1 MNAKRQIQALNR
13 YDWGNKT
20 PQQVAKYVGNKLD
33 MLGYKVPKYIKQGKI
48 TQKQLDRQLDKIY
61 NKLEKIQSKQD
72 FARLPKFEQNRIRNE
87 RKLEKAII
95 DYNVKVAKIRDE
107 IEGSNKYS
115 EKMKKYI
122 LGDFVSLNSRDK
134 GFYNEKSSAQFIDIT
149 KLNYTNIT
157 NEIKRIKEAS
167 KGFTLDKFLKD
178 INDSSK
184 EDEFFNELLESEIC
198 VDLNEQEKSILR
210 RNFNSLNA
218 QQKSLMVK
226 DRLSEMKE
234 KYMSNLESNPDLFD
248 YEHASQVFF
257 NQIVSGV
264 DSYGKY

>member
-33 MLGYKVPKYIKQGKI
+33 MLGYKVPKYMKEGKI
-48 TQKQLDRQLDKIY
+48 TQKQLDTQLDKIY
-61 NKLEKIQSKQD
+61 NKLEKIQSKQE
-72 FARLPKFEQNRIRNE
+72 FSRLPKYEQNRIRNE
-87 RKLEKAII
+87 RRLEKAVI

-115 EKMKKYI
+115 DKMKKYI

-149 KLNYTNIT
+149 KLNYSSIT

-167 KGFTLDKFLKD
+167 KGFTLDSFMKK
-178 INDSSK
+178 INDSSQ
-184 EDEFFNELLESEIC
+184 EDEFFNELLQSEVC
-198 VDLNEQEKSILR
+198 ADLNENEKSILR

-226 DRLSEMKE
+226 DRLSELKE
-234 KYMSNLESNPDLFD
+234 KYMTNLDSNPELFD
-248 YEHASQVFF
+248 YEHSTQVFF
-257 NQIVSGV
+257 NQIISGV